1 MIFSLLVGLKF
12 QQVVRAASRASMARR
27 ARGHALAGSG
37 SSDDH
42 RLASE
47 PTHPGKCG
55 ASDVGFVRSLWCVYL
70 RLKVGRRKCRSND
83 LGTCCDRVS
92 HQVALTPMTQATDR
106 HESLVSTAVMKLKV
120 EVLPQFGTQFKFI
133 CTEALTQ
140 CGSHKLAAL
149 PWREYSSH

>member
-1 MIFSLLVGLKF
+1 MPPLLGLKF
-12 QQVVRAASRASMARR
+12 QQIVRAASRASVARR
-27 ARGHALAGSG
+27 ARGHAQPLAG
-37 SSDDH
+37 DDH
-42 RLASE
+42 IFALE
-47 PTHPGKCG
+47 PTHPLLRGKCG
-55 ASDVGFVRSLWCVYL
+55 ASDIGFVRSLWCVYL